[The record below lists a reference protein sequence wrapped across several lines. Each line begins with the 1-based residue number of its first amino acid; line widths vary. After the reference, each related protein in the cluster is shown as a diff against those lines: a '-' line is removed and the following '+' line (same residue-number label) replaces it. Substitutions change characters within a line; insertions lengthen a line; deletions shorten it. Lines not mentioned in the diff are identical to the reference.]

1 MAQRVKNPP
10 AMQVTKE
17 TQVLSLSGE
26 DPLEEEMA
34 THSSILAW
42 RRPWT
47 EEPGGLQSIGSQRVR
62 HAGGTAVGQYST
74 PWEGCQGQSPGTV
87 GLGPSEERSDDAKS
101 LNEYPWHP
109 GEDKPRGRPW
119 TQGRGGCPGPAD
131 QAPPSVL
138 AQVVQQ
144 YLSGGMCGY
153 DLEGSPIWYDIIGP
167 LDAKGLLL
175 SASKQDLFKTK
186 MRDCELLLQ
195 ECVRQTEK
203 VRGPAWPKR
212 GLPSGVGHA
221 GAWMSHMA

>member
-1 MAQRVKNPP
+1 MNPEEGP
-10 AMQVTKE
+10 GH
-17 TQVLSLSGE
+17 GE
-26 DPLEEEMA
+26 GVAAL
-34 THSSILAW
+34 
-42 RRPWT
+42 
-47 EEPGGLQSIGSQRVR
+47 GLLTR
-62 HAGGTAVGQYST
+62 H
-74 PWEGCQGQSPGTV
+74 
-87 GLGPSEERSDDAKS
+87 
-101 LNEYPWHP
+101 
-109 GEDKPRGRPW
+109 
-119 TQGRGGCPGPAD
+119 
-131 QAPPSVL
+131 PSVL

-195 ECVRQTEK
+195 ECIRQTEK

>member
-1 MAQRVKNPP
+1 MLFR
-10 AMQVTKE
+10 
-17 TQVLSLSGE
+17 S
-26 DPLEEEMA
+26 
-34 THSSILAW
+34 
-42 RRPWT
+42 
-47 EEPGGLQSIGSQRVR
+47 QSIGSQRVR

-186 MRDCELLLQ
+186 MRDCELLLHPDLGKWNAGHNYLETNSSMPQ
-195 ECVRQTEK
+195 
-203 VRGPAWPKR
+203 PAPGACQHFWAFCELLSNFP
-212 GLPSGVGHA
+212 PSPFIPLR
-221 GAWMSHMA
+221 